1 MTCKIFT
8 IVKSYFYCC
17 ANKQNDAPKNTV
29 AVGVGVGDGDADIDN
44 IYCGESSP
52 FSFNDL
58 TYSGSSSAWS
68 SSSSLDGFDEKHK
81 QQMKVSVQR
90 IKQYQRNL
98 FLPYEVDP

>member
-1 MTCKIFT
+1 MTCKFFT

-17 ANKQNDAPKNTV
+17 ANKHNDAHKNAV
-29 AVGVGVGDGDADIDN
+29 AVGVGVGDTDTNIDN

-68 SSSSLDGFDEKHK
+68 SSSSLEGFDEKHT
-81 QQMKVSVQR
+81 QQLKVSVQR

-98 FLPYEVDP
+98 FLLYEADP

>member
-1 MTCKIFT
+1 MTCKFFT

-17 ANKQNDAPKNTV
+17 ENKHNDAPKNTV

-98 FLPYEVDP
+98 FLLYEADP